1 MLNSSITNNYFVVL
15 IAAIAALGGLL
26 FGYDTGIIAGALIFI
41 EKSFVVST
49 WMKEWMVS
57 SVVLG
62 ALLGALLSGYWA
74 NRFGRRRMLILAAI
88 SFLLGTAVCS
98 LGLSPSMIVMG
109 RLIVG
114 LAIGVSSYTTPLFIS
129 EIAPREHRGRLVLL
143 NGIAITGG
151 EVLAYI
157 SDYYLI
163 PSQSWRYMFAT
174 GILPALLLLFG
185 MLSLPATP
193 RWLLLSGQSKK
204 ALEILTRIR
213 PADRVA
219 QEWEEMRSSMNEK
232 VVHWRAIF
240 SKKNRLMLIIG
251 LGLGILQQ
259 FSGINTVM
267 YYGPVIFKMAGFTS
281 STGQVLA
288 TLGMGVVNT
297 VMTILMVFVVD
308 SVGRRPLLL
317 IGSALASLS
326 LFVMGSLMKL
336 DHLMQG
342 FSHEVTLVLM
352 ILYIMGYCMS
362 TGSLFWLIIA
372 EIYPLDIRGQA
383 MSFVTS
389 VQWLANFI
397 VAASFLSI
405 LQAIGTSNTFW
416 LYGAM
421 CALAWLFCYYFVP
434 ETRQLSLEAL
444 EKKLGASGLR

>member
-1 MLNSSITNNYFVVL
+1 MSSSSAMNKHFVVL

-62 ALLGALLSGYWA
+62 ALFGALLSGYWA
-74 NRFGRRRMLILAAI
+74 NRFGRRRMLIMAAI
-88 SFLLGTAVCS
+88 SFLLGTLICS
-98 LGLSPSMIVMG
+98 LGYSPSMIVMG

-114 LAIGVSSYTTPLFIS
+114 LAIGISSYTTPLFIS

-174 GILPALLLLFG
+174 GILPALLLLLG

-213 PADRVA
+213 PADRVF
-219 QEWEEMRSSMNEK
+219 QEWEEMRSSMNRK
-232 VVHWRAIF
+232 RVHWGAIF
-240 SKKNRLMLIIG
+240 SRKNRLMLIIG
-251 LGLGILQQ
+251 LGLGVLQQ

-297 VMTILMVFVVD
+297 AMTILMSFVVD

-326 LFVMGSLMKL
+326 LFIMGGLMKI

-342 FSHEVTLVLM
+342 VSHEVTLVLM

-383 MSFVTS
+383 MSFVTA

-405 LQAIGTSNTFW
+405 LQVIGTSNTFW
-416 LYGAM
+416 LYGGM
-421 CALAWLFCYYFVP
+421 CALAWLFCYYLVP
-434 ETRQLSLEAL
+434 ETRQLSLESL
-444 EKKLGASGLR
+444 QKKFADH